1 MGKFYNII
9 HTEKYSLHR
18 QELEHVL
25 EQKNLGVILDA
36 ELQFDEQISAKLK
49 KANGLAVFIRR
60 TFSYL
65 DGPLYK
71 KLFTTFVRPHLEYGQ
86 VIWTPHLKKY
96 ITILENVQ
104 RQTTKLEDG
113 FHHMSDSERLK
124 KLNLPSQVYRRARGN
139 MIEILKR
146 FHSYDNCTLPE
157 NFIPRNHPSRKHEY
171 QLVGKALK
179 DGVRGPQANVFY
191 FGTIKIWN
199 ELPKEIVHAKSID
212 SLKTNWMKRGSVIL
226 REFATFYEQGRFKEA

>member
-1 MGKFYNII
+1 MQNYNSMN
-9 HTEKYSLHR
+9 K
-18 QELEHVL
+18 
-25 EQKNLGVILDA
+25 
-36 ELQFDEQISAKLK
+36 K
-49 KANGLAVFIRR
+49 KANGLAVLIRK

-71 KLFTTFVRPHLEYGQ
+71 KLFTTFVRSHLKYGQ
-86 VIWTPHLKKY
+86 VIWTPPLKKH

-104 RQTTKLEDG
+104 RRTTKLEDG

-139 MIEILKR
+139 MIEIFKH

-157 NFIPRNHPSRKHEY
+157 NFKPWNRPSRKHDY
-171 QLVGKALK
+171 QLVGKSLK
-179 DGVRGPQANVFY
+179 DGVRGPQQNVFY
-191 FGTIKIWN
+191 FRTIKTWN

-212 SLKTNWMKRGSVIL
+212 SFENKLDEAWKRGSVIL
-226 REFATFYEQGRFKEA
+226 REFAKFYEQGQFKEAQICLRICYSWIIIKSSKLKNCPTRFE